1 MNEIFLDIFD
11 IVKKIKSIDNNYRVF
26 RNINKHRYEIYYQKG
41 LNLNL
46 ELVVPYDELDYRVIN
61 LLNKTKVENADMLFE
76 EMDKH
81 NLKLGGLVWN

>member
-26 RNINKHRYEIYYQKG
+26 RNIQKHRYEIYYQKG

-46 ELVVPYDELDYRVIN
+46 EIVVPYDELDYRIIN
-61 LLNKTKVENADMLFE
+61 LLNKTKVENADKLFE
-76 EMDKH
+76 EIDKH
-81 NLKLGGLVWN
+81 NEKIGGYV